1 LVCAAPYAEVSDE
14 TMALMSSPD
23 PMPVE
28 VISAL
33 ALAGVDVDDA
43 LDAVFAAV
51 LPVVLLV
58 GDMTELIKSL
68 SAVRAE
74 P

>member
-1 LVCAAPYAEVSDE
+1 
-14 TMALMSSPD
+14 MALMSSPD

>member
-1 LVCAAPYAEVSDE
+1 
-14 TMALMSSPD
+14 
-23 PMPVE
+23 MPVE

-58 GDMTELIKSL
+58 GDMTELIISL

>member
-1 LVCAAPYAEVSDE
+1 MVCAAPYAEVSDE

>member
-1 LVCAAPYAEVSDE
+1 
-14 TMALMSSPD
+14 MALMSSPD

-58 GDMTELIKSL
+58 GDMTELIISL